1 MLKVGITGGIGS
13 GKTHICQMFEQLG
26 VPIYNA
32 DERAKNLMNN
42 DPIVRQD
49 LIKAFGPEVFN
60 KDGLNRDFL
69 AQTVFK
75 NKAKLKQLNDIVHP
89 AVAQDAQAWQHQH
102 NDKPY
107 TIKEAALLFET
118 ASYKELDK
126 TILVHAKE
134 DERILRVMRRDKVS
148 KEKVLARIKNQFT
161 DLDKMEHADF
171 IINND
176 GNREIEKMVKKI
188 HSYFNIAAISF

>member
-13 GKTHICQMFEQLG
+13 GKTHICQLFQQLG
-26 VPIYNA
+26 VPVYNA

-42 DPIVRQD
+42 DPIVKQGLVD
-49 LIKAFGPEVFN
+49 TFGPEVFN

-69 AQTVFK
+69 AQVVFK
-75 NKAKLKQLNDIVHP
+75 DKVKLKQLNDIVHP
-89 AVAQDAQAWQHQH
+89 AVAQDTQAWHLQH

-118 ASYKELDK
+118 GSFKELDK

-161 DLDKMEHADF
+161 DLVKMEHADF

-176 GNREIEKMVKKI
+176 GNREIEKMVEKI
-188 HSYFNIAAISF
+188 HSYFNMAAIS

>member
-1 MLKVGITGGIGS
+1 MIKVGITGGIGS
-13 GKTHICQMFEQLG
+13 GKTHICQLFQQLG
-26 VPIYNA
+26 VPVYNA
-32 DERAKNLMNN
+32 DERAKHLMNN
-42 DPIVRQD
+42 DPIVRQK
-49 LIKAFGPEVFN
+49 LIELFGLEVFN

-69 AQTVFK
+69 AQIVFK

-89 AVAQDAQAWQHQH
+89 AVAQDAQAWHHRH

-118 ASYKELDK
+118 GTFKELDK

-161 DLDKMEHADF
+161 DLVKMEHADF

-176 GNREIEKMVKKI
+176 GNREIEKMVEKI
-188 HSYFNIAAISF
+188 HSYFNMAAIS

>member
-13 GKTHICQMFEQLG
+13 GKTHICQLFQQLG
-26 VPIYNA
+26 VPVYNA

-42 DPIVRQD
+42 DPTVRQGLVD
-49 LIKAFGPEVFN
+49 TFGPEVFN

-69 AQTVFK
+69 AQVVFK
-75 NKAKLKQLNDIVHP
+75 DKVKLKKLNNIVHP
-89 AVAQDAQAWQHQH
+89 AVAQDAQAWHLRH

-118 ASYKELDK
+118 GSFKELDK

-134 DERILRVMRRDKVS
+134 DERILRVMKRDQVS

-161 DLDKMEHADF
+161 DLVKMEHADF

-176 GNREIEKMVKKI
+176 GKREIKKMVEKI
-188 HSYFNIAAISF
+188 HSYFNTATIS

>member
-13 GKTHICQMFEQLG
+13 GKTHICQLFQQLG
-26 VPIYNA
+26 VPVYNA

-42 DPIVRQD
+42 DPIVKQGLVD
-49 LIKAFGPEVFN
+49 TFGPEVFN

-69 AQTVFK
+69 AQVVFK
-75 NKAKLKQLNDIVHP
+75 DKVKLKQLNDIVHH
-89 AVAQDAQAWQHQH
+89 AVAQDAQAWHLQH

-118 ASYKELDK
+118 GSFKELDK

-161 DLDKMEHADF
+161 DLVKMEHADF

-176 GNREIEKMVKKI
+176 GNREIEKMVEKI
-188 HSYFNIAAISF
+188 HSYFNMAAIS

>member
-13 GKTHICQMFEQLG
+13 GKTHICQLFQQLG
-26 VPIYNA
+26 VPVYNA

-42 DPIVRQD
+42 DPTVRQGLVD
-49 LIKAFGPEVFN
+49 TFGPEVFN

-69 AQTVFK
+69 AQVVFK
-75 NKAKLKQLNDIVHP
+75 DKAKLKKLNNIVHP
-89 AVAQDAQAWQHQH
+89 AVAQDAQAWHLRH

-118 ASYKELDK
+118 GSFKELDK

-134 DERILRVMRRDKVS
+134 DERILRVMKRDQVS

-161 DLDKMEHADF
+161 DLVKMEHADF

-176 GNREIEKMVKKI
+176 GKREIKKMVEKI
-188 HSYFNIAAISF
+188 HSYFNTATIS

>member
-13 GKTHICQMFEQLG
+13 GKTHICQLFQQLG
-26 VPIYNA
+26 VPVYNA

-42 DPIVRQD
+42 DPIVKQSLVD
-49 LIKAFGPEVFN
+49 TFGPEVFN

-69 AQTVFK
+69 AQVVFK
-75 NKAKLKQLNDIVHP
+75 DKVKLKQLNDIVHP
-89 AVAQDAQAWQHQH
+89 AVAQDAQAWHLQH

-118 ASYKELDK
+118 GSFKELDK

-161 DLDKMEHADF
+161 DLVKMEHADF

-176 GNREIEKMVKKI
+176 GNREIEKMVEKI
-188 HSYFNIAAISF
+188 HSYFNMAAIS

>member
-1 MLKVGITGGIGS
+1 LF
-13 GKTHICQMFEQLG
+13 QQLG
-26 VPIYNA
+26 VPVYNA

-42 DPIVRQD
+42 DPTVRQGLVD
-49 LIKAFGPEVFN
+49 TFGPEVFN

-69 AQTVFK
+69 AQVVFK
-75 NKAKLKQLNDIVHP
+75 DKAKLKKLNNIVHP
-89 AVAQDAQAWQHQH
+89 AVAQDAQAWHLRH

-118 ASYKELDK
+118 GSFKELDK

-134 DERILRVMRRDKVS
+134 DERILRVMKRDQVS

-161 DLDKMEHADF
+161 DLVKMEHADF

-176 GNREIEKMVKKI
+176 GKREIKKMVEKI
-188 HSYFNIAAISF
+188 HSYFNTATIS

>member
-13 GKTHICQMFEQLG
+13 GKTHICQLFQQLG

-42 DPIVRQD
+42 DPIVRQGLLD
-49 LIKAFGPEVFN
+49 TFGPEVFN
-60 KDGLNRDFL
+60 KDGLNREFL
-69 AQTVFK
+69 AQVVFK
-75 NKAKLKQLNDIVHP
+75 DKIKLKQLNDIVHP
-89 AVAQDAQAWQHQH
+89 AVAQDAQAWHLRH

-118 ASYKELDK
+118 GSFKELDK

-161 DLDKMEHADF
+161 DLVKMEHADF

-176 GNREIEKMVKKI
+176 GNREIEKMVEKI
-188 HSYFNIAAISF
+188 HAYFNMSAIS